1 MKFQKV
7 PQIIL
12 KPFVK
17 NYLNKYSRVLKHT
30 KYNALMRW
38 SWMQPILEDL
48 KGELFADEAETVE
61 ETAKTI
67 TPPPDLPRE
76 AGVQFFDS
84 PYQRYACV
92 CNDPLQCDRALPITQ
107 AGDKTQACTSCGF
120 PALLAEPVL
129 IPNLPEPK
137 QQKIAGLRGVYRI
150 ERWLGRLGMGRIY
163 AATQLGINQPVIIKE
178 YLLPGRYFN
187 AEEIYKQLQLF
198 KSVAGIC
205 LADGRVQDFR
215 FLQPI
220 EAIIDES
227 QGRCYLVMDERYA
240 CPTLN
245 NYLANCRGREEREK
259 GKGEGEIRVRGNKEN
274 KKNQGMSSSQVH
286 LVLNQTLQTLEF
298 LHGQKFR
305 FPSAQIQNGVVH
317 GNINLD
323 SLLMVKSN
331 HNGYEQSLKVIDEDT
346 IIGSLIVEDL
356 DFFIYLCDLAI
367 WERIFIPI
375 SETSVKNNFK
385 DKLENA
391 DKPQDLI
398 SLGYIAFYL
407 LLGKVISDAGYAID
421 PENETHWGDINP
433 HLKKFIRRLI
443 KGEFISAE
451 VARQELLKLPKA
463 AFEVPV
469 EFSAEAETETRT
481 KFPRL
486 LIFLLTTLGLGVIG
500 GLAWLFFAKPQLSNA
515 TSNTPQLNLIKEVGA
530 IPIGKFTYTASK
542 NGIWDYIIQQSDLI
556 QKGQT
561 LEQRI
566 TIAQPKLQLSY
577 EPTTSTE
584 EAIAQVQSGKSAFAI
599 VPLIQPL
606 PADLQ
611 AQPIAYDG
619 IGVFVAFSY
628 SQREKGLPE
637 KLNGQITVDK
647 LQQLYAGN
655 ISNWQELGGPNL
667 AVNIYA
673 PVDKEVQQVFI
684 QQLLKTIKSKEN
696 SLKTS
701 QELQEFEMMR
711 TVLRDFESQQAGG
724 IGFGSLS
731 KIIGQCSV
739 YPLALQIEGKPPIQ
753 PVILSNNQ
761 SIEPNTDLCDR
772 KGSYHPNSELFR
784 TGRYPGAYAIAVVYP
799 IDNNR
804 SPIGEKFAQVLKTK
818 EGQRLLKLTG
828 LVPLE

>member
-1 MKFQKV
+1 MKFQKL

-17 NYLNKYSRVLKHT
+17 NYLGQYSRVLKNT
-30 KYNALMRW
+30 KYQSLMRY
-38 SWMQPILEDL
+38 SWMKPILEEL
-48 KGELFADEAETVE
+48 KEELFADEAETVE
-61 ETAKTI
+61 EEAKI
-67 TPPPDLPRE
+67 IAPRPDLPRE

-84 PYQRYACV
+84 PYKRYACV
-92 CNDPLQCDRALPITQ
+92 CNDPLRCNQALPVTQ
-107 AGDKTQACTSCGF
+107 TGEKTPACTSCGF

-187 AEEIYKQLQLF
+187 PEEINKQLQLF
-198 KSVAGIC
+198 KSVAGIS

-215 FLQPI
+215 LLQPI
-220 EAIIDES
+220 EAIVDEL

-245 NYLANCRGREEREK
+245 NYLALHQEQGEREN
-259 GKGEGEIRVRGNKEN
+259 RAMSANQVRL
-274 KKNQGMSSSQVH
+274 M
-286 LVLNQTLQTLEF
+286 LNQTLQTLEF

-305 FPSAQIQNGVVH
+305 FASGHIQNGVTH

-323 SLLMVKSN
+323 SLLIVKSN
-331 HNGYEQSLKVIDEDT
+331 NDGYEQSLKILEDDT
-346 IIGSLIVEDL
+346 STGNFIIEDL

-367 WERIFIPI
+367 WERIFIPS
-375 SETSVKNNFK
+375 SETSLK

-407 LLGKVISDAGYAID
+407 LLGKVVSDTGLALD
-421 PENETHWGDINP
+421 PENEIHWGDINP

-443 KGEFISAE
+443 KGEFLSAE
-451 VARQELLKLPKA
+451 AAKHELLKLPKT

-469 EFSAEAETETRT
+469 ELSAEVEAEIPQ

-486 LIFLLTTLGLGVIG
+486 LIVLLTALGLGVVG
-500 GLAWLFFAKPQLSNA
+500 GLAWLFFLKPQSSTA
-515 TSNTPQLNLIKEVGA
+515 TSNAPQLNLIKDVGA
-530 IPIGKFTYTASK
+530 IPTGKFTYTASMH
-542 NGIWDYIIQQSDLI
+542 GIWDYVIKQPDLI

-561 LEQRI
+561 LEKRL

-577 EPTTSTE
+577 EPSASTE
-584 EAIAQVQSGKSAFAI
+584 EAIARVQSGQSAFAI
-599 VPLIQPL
+599 VPLIKPI

-628 SQREKGLPE
+628 SQRQTGLPE
-637 KLNGQITVDK
+637 KLNGKITLDNLRQI
-647 LQQLYAGN
+647 YARN
-655 ISNWQELGGPNL
+655 IRNWQELGGKNL
-667 AVNIYA
+667 AVKLYA
-673 PVDKEVQQVFI
+673 PIDEEVQQVFE
-684 QQLLKTIKSKEN
+684 QQVLKN
-696 SLKTS
+696 SPTKVNKDSLQTTQK
-701 QELQEFEMMR
+701 LQEFEMMR

-724 IGFGSLS
+724 IGFASLA
-731 KIIGQCSV
+731 KIVGQCSV
-739 YPLALQIEGKPPIQ
+739 YPLALQPEGKPSIQ
-753 PVILSNNQ
+753 PVILSNGQ
-761 SIEPNTDLCDR
+761 SIEPSTDLCDR
-772 KGSYHPNSELFR
+772 KGSYYANSELFKS
-784 TGRYPGAYAIAVVYP
+784 GRYPLAYAIAVVYP
-799 IDNNR
+799 VNNDR
-804 SPIGEKFAQVLKTK
+804 PLIGEKFAQILRTQ